1 MQNFLDILEILRDR
15 YNLKDLLDL
24 LLDDGELDPYSRTV
38 DEYHSIVDKIIGLLG
53 GESEGRTHILYCVAD
68 IARGDLPQDKSD

>member
-1 MQNFLDILEILRDR
+1 MQNFLDILEILRAR

-53 GESEGRTHILYCVAD
+53 GESEGRTHILYSVAD
-68 IARGDLPQDKSD
+68 TARGDLPQDKSD